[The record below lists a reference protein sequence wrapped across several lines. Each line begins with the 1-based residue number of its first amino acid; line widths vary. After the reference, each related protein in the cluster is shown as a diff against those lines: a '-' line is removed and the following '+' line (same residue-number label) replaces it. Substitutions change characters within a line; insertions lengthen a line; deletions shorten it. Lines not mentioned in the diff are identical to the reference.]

1 MDNLIQWL
9 QGLLFTPFVSLG
21 ENDINLFKVIAFLFI
36 FGAFLIIAR
45 FLRHSLRKFFTQLKL
60 EENARERLLWLIF
73 LAVVFF
79 GVVVGLATIG
89 IDLTLLGAVLTVSI
103 PLGDVQLNLAKFLS
117 FFAVV
122 IGAIILSK
130 HIRQVLHNQ
139 VLPPFRLPI
148 NAQFLL
154 LRLVHISILILG
166 ILIGLNIT
174 GLKLTS
180 IAVVLGGLSIGIGF
194 GLQNIASNLVS
205 GVILIFESP
214 IRVGDRVTVSDMY
227 GSVRA
232 INMRSTVVATDD
244 NIEVIV
250 PNSQFISESIINW
263 THSNKEIRI
272 KIPVAVAYGSDT
284 ALVKQALLEVAKDHP
299 QIIQT
304 PQPHVPSVTAPLVRF
319 VNFGASSLDFELLV
333 WISDIPKQFDIASDL
348 HFMIDDKFRK
358 YDISIPFPQQDV
370 YLHHKPIV
378 HPEADK
384 TPGAAGT

>member
-1 MDNLIQWL
+1 MDRLTQWL
-9 QGLLFTPFVSLG
+9 LPILSTPFVSLG
-21 ENDINLFKVIAFLFI
+21 GTDITLLKVIAFLFI

-45 FLRHSLRKFFTQLKL
+45 FLRHSLRKFFLQLRL
-60 EENARERLLWLIF
+60 EENARERLLWLVF
-73 LAVVFF
+73 LGVVFL
-79 GVVVGLATIG
+79 GIVVGLATID
-89 IDLTLLGAVLTVSI
+89 IDLTLLGTVLTTSI
-103 PLGDVQLNLAKFLS
+103 PLGDAQLNLAKLLS
-117 FFAVV
+117 FFAVI

-130 HIRQVLHNQ
+130 HIRQVLRNQ

-174 GLKLTS
+174 GLKLTR

-214 IRVGDRVTVSDMY
+214 IRVGDRVTVGDMY

-250 PNSQFISESIINW
+250 PNSQFISQSIINW
-263 THSNKEIRI
+263 THSNREVRI
-272 KIPVAVAYGSDT
+272 KISVGVAYGSDT
-284 ALVKQALLEVAKDHP
+284 SSVKQALLEVAKDHP
-299 QIIQT
+299 QVIQAPRT
-304 PQPHVPSVTAPLVRF
+304 HVPSVTAPLVRF
-319 VNFGASSLDFELLV
+319 VNFGASSLNFELLV
-333 WISDIPKQFDIASDL
+333 WISDIPQQFDIASDL
-348 HFMIDDKFRK
+348 HFMIDEKFREH
-358 YDISIPFPQQDV
+358 DISIPFPQQDV
-370 YLHHKPIV
+370 YLHHEYPQV
-378 HPEADK
+378 DK
-384 TPGAAGT
+384 TSGVVRT